1 VVVIALKAVFLVTRL
16 KSIVA
21 PGNQALW
28 LAAFAVA
35 GPPLQGLGDYLIYS
49 GGRER
54 NRFAQIGGHDGAS
67 STHSAIALT
76 AMRATDDAFM
86 RSSSSRGG
94 GGGGDDDDDVDA
106 SEGGQL
112 QLRVALPPAS
122 AAFFGGSKTDRTSA
136 SGRHSLI
143 QPVDDVV
150 ERGGGGGGGGGDGQQ
165 SP

>member
-1 VVVIALKAVFLVTRL
+1 MVVIALKAVFLVTRL

-49 GGRER
+49 GGREQ

-94 GGGGDDDDDVDA
+94 GGGDDDDDVDA

-122 AAFFGGSKTDRTSA
+122 SAFFGGSKTDRTSA

-150 ERGGGGGGGGGDGQQ
+150 ERGGGGGGDGQQ